1 MQNLF
6 RAIPAVDA
14 SIAALHRADAAL
26 GDSQQTPHALLRDL
40 VAAYWDIRREDIR
53 AGRCTAPEDL
63 HLERQLPGLLAFVQR
78 GLRPRFRSA
87 LNATGVVVHT
97 NICLLYTS
105 DAADEL

>member
-53 AGRCTAPEDL
+53 AGRQETAAASAPLPPET
-63 HLERQLPGLLAFVQR
+63 A
-78 GLRPRFRSA
+78 RP
-87 LNATGVVVHT
+87 
-97 NICLLYTS
+97 
-105 DAADEL
+105 AA